1 MPILNRA
8 AELQGEVRDW
18 RRHLHENPEILYAVE
33 NTAAFVAEKL
43 KEFGV
48 DEIVTG
54 IGQTGVVGIIRGRGP
69 NGSGNAAGGR
79 TIGLRADM
87 DALPLTEIT
96 GKPWASRTAGS
107 MHACGHDGHT
117 SMLLGAAKYLAE
129 TRNFDGTVAL
139 IFQPAEEGGAG
150 ALAMIEDG
158 MMERFGIQ
166 EVYGMHNMP
175 GIPVGRFAIR
185 KGGIMAAPDRFTI
198 TIKGRGGHAA
208 QPHKTID
215 PIFIGSQLVGGLQAI
230 AARNADPVQSIV
242 ISVTRFDA
250 GTTHNIIPNEAVL
263 MGTVRTLSEE
273 TRDLAE
279 NRIRQIVTGMV
290 GAHGAEAH
298 IDYNRQCPVTFNH
311 DYETDHAIDV
321 ATGVVGGAN
330 VDASVEPT
338 MAGED
343 FAYMLKSRPGAFIFI
358 GNGDS
363 APLHNPNYDFDDE
376 SIAYGISYWV
386 RLAEQR
392 LSE

>member
-8 AELQGEVRDW
+8 AELQTEVSRW
-18 RRHLHENPEILYAVE
+18 RRYLHENPEILYDVE
-33 NTAAFVAEKL
+33 NTASFVEQKL

-48 DEIVTG
+48 DEVITG
-54 IGQTGVVGIIRGRGP
+54 IGRTGVVGIIRGKGP
-69 NGSGNAAGGR
+69 ASR

-87 DALPLTEIT
+87 DALPLDEIT
-96 GKPWASRTAGS
+96 GKAWASKTPGK

-129 TRNFDGTVAL
+129 TRNFNGSVVL

-158 MMERFGIQ
+158 MMERFGIE

-175 GIPVGRFAIR
+175 GIPVGQFAIR

-215 PIFIGSQLVGGLQAI
+215 PIFIGSQLIGSLQAI
-230 AARNADPVQSIV
+230 AARNADPLRSVV

-250 GTTHNIIPNEAVL
+250 GTTHNIIPDEATL
-263 MGTVRTLSEE
+263 WGTVRTLSEE

-279 NRIRQIVTGMV
+279 MRIRQIVEGIV
-290 GAHGAEAH
+290 SAHGAEAN
-298 IDYNRQCPVTFNH
+298 IEYERRCPVTMNH
-311 DYETDHAIDV
+311 DQETEHAISV
-321 ATGVVGGAN
+321 ATGVVGVSN
-330 VDASVEPT
+330 VDTNVDPA

-343 FAYMLKSRPGAFIFI
+343 FAFMLKRRPGAFIFI
-358 GNGDS
+358 GNGDT
-363 APLHNPNYDFDDE
+363 AALHNPHYDFDDE
-376 SIAYGISYWV
+376 AIPYGISYWV

-392 LSE
+392 LTE

>member
-8 AELQGEVRDW
+8 AELQGEVSEW
-18 RRHLHENPEILYAVE
+18 RRYLHENPEILYEVE
-33 NTAAFVAEKL
+33 NTASFVEQKL
-43 KEFGV
+43 REFGV
-48 DEIVTG
+48 DEVVPG
-54 IGQTGVVGIIRGRGP
+54 IGRTGVVGIIRGKGP
-69 NGSGNAAGGR
+69 GGR

-96 GKPWASRTAGS
+96 GKPWASKSPGK

-129 TRNFDGTVAL
+129 TRNFNGTVAL

-150 ALAMIEDG
+150 ALAMVEDG
-158 MMERFGIQ
+158 MMERFGIE

-175 GIPVGRFAIR
+175 GIPLGQFAIR

-198 TIKGRGGHAA
+198 IIKGRGGHAA

-215 PIFIGSQLVGGLQAI
+215 PIFIGSQLVGSLQAI
-230 AARNADPVQSIV
+230 AARNADPVHSIV

-250 GTTHNIIPNEAVL
+250 GTAYNIIPDQATL
-263 MGTVRTLSEE
+263 WGTVRTLSEE

-279 NRIRQIVTGMV
+279 NRIRQIVEGMV
-290 GAHGAEAH
+290 SAHGATSE
-298 IDYNRQCPVTFNH
+298 IDYYRQCPVTFNH
-311 DYETDHAIDV
+311 DLETDHAIGV
-321 ATGVVGGAN
+321 AAEVVGASN
-330 VDASVEPT
+330 VDTNVEPT

-343 FAYMLKSRPGAFIFI
+343 FAFMLKRRPGAFIFI

-363 APLHNPNYDFDDE
+363 AALHNPHYDFDDE
-376 SIAYGISYWV
+376 AISYGISYWV

-392 LSE
+392 LTE